1 VNYRGSAL
9 SAGRAGAVHGGDRLP
24 WAPISG
30 EPGEMGNFGPLAS
43 LDWQVHVYGDAAP
56 EVHRTCDTR
65 GIPLH
70 VFPWRPEIARNGL
83 RRDALYLVRPDG
95 YLALVDAGDS
105 ARALANYLD
114 THSIDLHT
122 AQEGGSRC

>member
-1 VNYRGSAL
+1 
-9 SAGRAGAVHGGDRLP
+9 
-24 WAPISG
+24 
-30 EPGEMGNFGPLAS
+30 
-43 LDWQVHVYGDAAP
+43 
-56 EVHRTCDTR
+56 
-65 GIPLH
+65 
-70 VFPWRPEIARNGL
+70 
-83 RRDALYLVRPDG
+83 LYLVRPDG